1 MHTRNQRCYCEHFL
15 DLYLGN
21 DRGVAKRFKALRTA
35 VEKDVGG
42 KAKRVKSTSVV
53 ETFRGKVLWDGVVE
67 TFEVA
72 SDPDVKRCYA
82 FIYAEDNDNQRVATI
97 QEGPKVNSP
106 ESAVRAFIASRAQR

>member
-1 MHTRNQRCYCEHFL
+1 VRRQLKE
-15 DLYLGN
+15 
-21 DRGVAKRFKALRTA
+21 LRTA

-72 SDPDVKRCYA
+72 SGPEIKRCYA
-82 FIYAEDNDNQRVATI
+82 FFYVEGNGDQRIVTV
-97 QEGPKVNSP
+97 QDVPKVNSP
-106 ESAVRAFIASRAQR
+106 ELAVRAFIASRGQHRPVRSQNSKSAR